1 MTAAALF
8 QSILASLPEI
18 VVVAGACVLLILG
31 QLVRKGQGHFLVW
44 ASVAVVLIAALGTLM
59 LAGEVRPAY
68 TGMFIADRFAVFFKV
83 VFYLATVLTF
93 LLSRKYAE
101 IEEIGSSE
109 YYVLLLFALSGMMI
123 MASATDLLSI
133 YVGLELMA
141 LCTYVLTGFLRQQ
154 RRSNE
159 AALKYVILG
168 GVSTGIFLYGV
179 SLVYG
184 LTGTTQ
190 LDGMAAAV
198 TGDPLDPGLLLAVV
212 FIVAGLVFKVGAVPF
227 HMWVPDV
234 YEGAPTTITA
244 FMSVGPKAA
253 GFAVILRVFLNPL
266 VAASDAWIIVAVIA
280 VVTMALGSFVA
291 LVQDNFKRLLAY
303 SSIAHAGFAM
313 FGVVAGGADGI
324 ASVMLYL
331 LIYAFMNLGIFGTVI
346 MMRNGDFSGEVIE
359 DYAGFA
365 KSHRGLALLMLL
377 YLFSLA
383 GIPPTAGFF
392 AKFYVLV
399 ALVERGFVMLAVIA
413 VLLSAVAAYFYIR
426 IVMVI
431 YMREP
436 ERRVRPGADAL
447 GPRHARLHR
456 RRHHRHRPISG
467 VVSEACST
475 FRVWRLIDWICNDP
489 ADGILLTVQERN
501 AQVASR
507 GSASPVRRVGRGLSK
522 ALGG

>member
-1 MTAAALF
+1 
-8 QSILASLPEI
+8 
-18 VVVAGACVLLILG
+18 
-31 QLVRKGQGHFLVW
+31 
-44 ASVAVVLIAALGTLM
+44 
-59 LAGEVRPAY
+59 
-68 TGMFIADRFAVFFKV
+68 
-83 VFYLATVLTF
+83 
-93 LLSRKYAE
+93 
-101 IEEIGSSE
+101 
-109 YYVLLLFALSGMMI
+109 MI

-133 YVGLELMA
+133 YVGLELMV

-179 SLVYG
+179 SLIYG

-266 VAASDAWIIVAVIA
+266 VAASNVWIIVAVIA
-280 VVTMALGSFVA
+280 AVTMALGSFVA

-313 FGVVAGGADGI
+313 FGVAAGGADGV

-331 LIYAFMNLGIFGTVI
+331 LIYAFMNLGIFGIVI

-359 DYAGFA
+359 HYAGFA

-436 ERRVRPGADAL
+436 EGA
-447 GPRHARLHR
+447 
-456 RRHHRHRPISG
+456 
-467 VVSEACST
+467 
-475 FRVWRLIDWICNDP
+475 FDP
-489 ADGILLTVQERN
+489 ALTPAVGATLAVTAAGTIGIGLFPAWFLRL
-501 AQVASR
+501 AQHA
-507 GSASPVRRVGRGLSK
+507 AI
-522 ALGG
+522 GG

>member
-1 MTAAALF
+1 
-8 QSILASLPEI
+8 
-18 VVVAGACVLLILG
+18 
-31 QLVRKGQGHFLVW
+31 
-44 ASVAVVLIAALGTLM
+44 
-59 LAGEVRPAY
+59 
-68 TGMFIADRFAVFFKV
+68 
-83 VFYLATVLTF
+83 
-93 LLSRKYAE
+93 
-101 IEEIGSSE
+101 
-109 YYVLLLFALSGMMI
+109 
-123 MASATDLLSI
+123 
-133 YVGLELMA
+133 
-141 LCTYVLTGFLRQQ
+141 
-154 RRSNE
+154 
-159 AALKYVILG
+159 
-168 GVSTGIFLYGV
+168 
-179 SLVYG
+179 
-184 LTGTTQ
+184 
-190 LDGMAAAV
+190 
-198 TGDPLDPGLLLAVV
+198 VV

-227 HMWVPDV
+227 HMWLPDV

-331 LIYAFMNLGIFGTVI
+331 LIYTFMNLGIFGTVI
-346 MMRNGDFSGEVIE
+346 MMRNGNFSGEVIE

-399 ALVERGFVMLAVIA
+399 ALVERGFVILAVIA

-436 ERRVRPGADAL
+436 EG
-447 GPRHARLHR
+447 
-456 RRHHRHRPISG
+456 
-467 VVSEACST
+467 T
-475 FRVWRLIDWICNDP
+475 FDP
-489 ADGILLTVQERN
+489 ALTPSVRATLAFTAAGTIGIGLFPAWFLRL
-501 AQVASR
+501 AQNSVF
-507 GSASPVRRVGRGLSK
+507 
-522 ALGG
+522 GG

>member
-1 MTAAALF
+1 MTDAALF
-8 QSILASLPEI
+8 QSIIASLPEI
-18 VVVAGACVLLILG
+18 VVVTGACILLILG
-31 QLVRKGQGHFLVW
+31 QFVRKGQEHFLVS
-44 ASVAVVLIAALGTLM
+44 ASVAIVLIAALATLL
-59 LAGEVRPAY
+59 LANEVRPAY
-68 TGMFIADRFAVFFKV
+68 SGMFIADRFAVFFKL
-83 VFYLATVLTF
+83 VFYLATILTF
-93 LLSRKYAE
+93 LLSRKYAD
-101 IEEIGSSE
+101 IEGIGSSSE
-109 YYVLLLFALSGMMI
+109 YYVLLLFALFGMMI

-133 YVGLELMA
+133 YVGLELMV
-141 LCTYVLTGFLRQQ
+141 LCTYVLTGFMRRE

-168 GVSTGIFLYGV
+168 AVSTGIFLYGV

-190 LDGMAAAV
+190 LNAMAQAV

-227 HMWVPDV
+227 HMWLPDV

-303 SSIAHAGFAM
+303 SSIAHAGFAI
-313 FGVVAGGADGI
+313 FGVVAGGQDGI
-324 ASVMLYL
+324 ASVMLYM
-331 LIYAFMNLGIFGTVI
+331 LIYAFMNLGIFGAVI
-346 MMRNGDFSGEVIE
+346 MMRNGDFSGEVIN

-365 KSHRGLALLMLL
+365 RSHPGLALLMLL

-399 ALVERGFVMLAVIA
+399 ALVERGFVLLAVIA

-436 ERRVRPGADAL
+436 ERAFEPALTPMVRATLAFTAL
-447 GPRHARLHR
+447 GTIGIGL
-456 RRHHRHRPISG
+456 
-467 VVSEACST
+467 
-475 FRVWRLIDWICNDP
+475 FP
-489 ADGILLTVQERN
+489 AWFLGF
-501 AQVASR
+501 AQQ
-507 GSASPVRRVGRGLSK
+507 SAS
-522 ALGG
+522 GG

>member
-1 MTAAALF
+1 
-8 QSILASLPEI
+8 
-18 VVVAGACVLLILG
+18 
-31 QLVRKGQGHFLVW
+31 
-44 ASVAVVLIAALGTLM
+44 
-59 LAGEVRPAY
+59 
-68 TGMFIADRFAVFFKV
+68 MFVADRFAVFFKF
-83 VFYLATVLTF
+83 VFYLATILTF
-93 LLSRKYAE
+93 LLSRRYAD
-101 IEEIGSSE
+101 IEGIGSSE
-109 YYVLLLFALSGMMI
+109 YYVLLLLALSGMMI

-133 YVGLELMA
+133 YVGLELMV
-141 LCTYVLTGFLRQQ
+141 LCTYVLTGFLRQE

-168 GVSTGIFLYGV
+168 AVSTGIFLYGV

-227 HMWVPDV
+227 HMWLPDV

-266 VAASDAWIIVAVIA
+266 VAASDVWIIVAVIA

-303 SSIAHAGFAM
+303 SSIAHAGFAL
-313 FGVVAGGADGI
+313 FGVVVSGADGI

-331 LIYAFMNLGIFGTVI
+331 LIYSLMNLGIFATVI
-346 MMRNGDFSGEVIE
+346 MMRNGNFSGEIIE
-359 DYAGFA
+359 DYSGFA
-365 KSHRGLALLMLL
+365 KSRPGLALLMLL
-377 YLFSLA
+377 YLFSLLLS
-383 GIPPTAGFF
+383 IPPTAGFF

-436 ERRVRPGADAL
+436 ER
-447 GPRHARLHR
+447 
-456 RRHHRHRPISG
+456 
-467 VVSEACST
+467 T
-475 FRVWRLIDWICNDP
+475 FDP
-489 ADGILLTVQERN
+489 ALTPLVRATLAFTAAGTIGIGLFPAWFLRL
-501 AQVASR
+501 AQHSVLAADR
-507 GSASPVRRVGRGLSK
+507 LN
-522 ALGG
+522 LQ

>member
-1 MTAAALF
+1 MTAATLF

-18 VVVAGACVLLILG
+18 VVVTGACILLILG
-31 QLVRKGQGHFLVW
+31 QLVPKGQGYFLVW
-44 ASVAVVLIAALGTLM
+44 ASAATVLVATMATLL

-68 TGMFIADRFAVFFKV
+68 SGMFIADRFAVFFKM
-83 VFYLATVLTF
+83 VFYLSTILTF

-101 IEEIGSSE
+101 IEEIALSE

-141 LCTYVLTGFLRQQ
+141 LSTYVLTGFLRKE

-159 AALKYVILG
+159 AALKYVVLG

-179 SLVYG
+179 SLIYG
-184 LTGTTQ
+184 ITGTTQ

-244 FMSVGPKAA
+244 FMSVAPKAA

-303 SSIAHAGFAM
+303 SSIAHAGFAL

-324 ASVMLYL
+324 AGVMLYL
-331 LIYAFMNLGIFGTVI
+331 LIYAFMNLGIFGIVI

-392 AKFYVLV
+392 AKF
-399 ALVERGFVMLAVIA
+399 
-413 VLLSAVAAYFYIR
+413 
-426 IVMVI
+426 
-431 YMREP
+431 
-436 ERRVRPGADAL
+436 
-447 GPRHARLHR
+447 
-456 RRHHRHRPISG
+456 
-467 VVSEACST
+467 
-475 FRVWRLIDWICNDP
+475 
-489 ADGILLTVQERN
+489 
-501 AQVASR
+501 
-507 GSASPVRRVGRGLSK
+507 
-522 ALGG
+522 

>member
-18 VVVAGACVLLILG
+18 VVVTGACILLILG

-44 ASVAVVLIAALGTLM
+44 ASVAVVLIAGLATLM

-68 TGMFIADRFAVFFKV
+68 TGMFIADRFAVFFKGL
-83 VFYLATVLTF
+83 FYLATVLTF
-93 LLSRKYAE
+93 LLSRKYTE
-101 IEEIGSSE
+101 IEKVGSSE

-123 MASATDLLSI
+123 LASATDLLSI

-141 LCTYVLTGFLRQQ
+141 LSTYVLTGFLRQQ

-159 AALKYVILG
+159 ASLKYVILG

-253 GFAVILRVFLNPL
+253 AFAVILRVFLNPL
-266 VAASDAWIIVAVIA
+266 V
-280 VVTMALGSFVA
+280 
-291 LVQDNFKRLLAY
+291 
-303 SSIAHAGFAM
+303 
-313 FGVVAGGADGI
+313 
-324 ASVMLYL
+324 
-331 LIYAFMNLGIFGTVI
+331 
-346 MMRNGDFSGEVIE
+346 
-359 DYAGFA
+359 
-365 KSHRGLALLMLL
+365 
-377 YLFSLA
+377 
-383 GIPPTAGFF
+383 
-392 AKFYVLV
+392 
-399 ALVERGFVMLAVIA
+399 
-413 VLLSAVAAYFYIR
+413 
-426 IVMVI
+426 
-431 YMREP
+431 
-436 ERRVRPGADAL
+436 
-447 GPRHARLHR
+447 
-456 RRHHRHRPISG
+456 
-467 VVSEACST
+467 
-475 FRVWRLIDWICNDP
+475 
-489 ADGILLTVQERN
+489 
-501 AQVASR
+501 
-507 GSASPVRRVGRGLSK
+507 
-522 ALGG
+522 

>member
-1 MTAAALF
+1 MSAAMLF
-8 QSILASLPEI
+8 QSIVASLPEI
-18 VVVAGACVLLILG
+18 VVIAGACILLILG
-31 QLVRKGQGHFLVW
+31 QLVRKRQSQLLVW
-44 ASVAVVLIAALGTLM
+44 ASTTVVLIAAVSTLM

-68 TGMFIADRFAVFFKV
+68 AGMFVADKFAVFFKLL
-83 VFYLATVLTF
+83 FYLTTVLTF

-101 IEEIGSSE
+101 IEGIVSSE
-109 YYVLLLFALSGMMI
+109 YYVLLLLALSGMMI

-168 GVSTGIFLYGV
+168 GISTGIFLYGV

-303 SSIAHAGFAM
+303 SSIAHAGFAL
-313 FGVVAGGADGI
+313 FGVVAGGADGV
-324 ASVMLYL
+324 AGVMLYL
-331 LIYAFMNLGIFGTVI
+331 LIYMFMNLGIFGIVI
-346 MMRNGDFSGEVIE
+346 MMRNGNFSGEVIE

-399 ALVERGFVMLAVIA
+399 ALVERGFVVLAVIA

-426 IVMVI
+426 VVMVI
-431 YMREP
+431 YMRDP
-436 ERRVRPGADAL
+436 ER
-447 GPRHARLHR
+447 
-456 RRHHRHRPISG
+456 
-467 VVSEACST
+467 T
-475 FRVWRLIDWICNDP
+475 FDP
-489 ADGILLTVQERN
+489 ALTPGVRATLAVTAAGTVGIGLFPAWFLKA
-501 AQVASR
+501 AQHSVF
-507 GSASPVRRVGRGLSK
+507 
-522 ALGG
+522 GG

>member
-1 MTAAALF
+1 MNAAALF
-8 QSILASLPEI
+8 QSMIASLPEI
-18 VVVAGACVLLILG
+18 VVVSGACVLLIVG
-31 QLVRKGQGHFLVW
+31 QLVRREQGYLLVW
-44 ASVAVVLIAALGTLM
+44 ASIGVVLIAALGSLM
-59 LAGEVRPAY
+59 LGGEVRPAY
-68 TGMFIADRFAVFFKV
+68 TGMFIVDPFATFFKV
-83 VFYLATVLTF
+83 VFYLSTVLTF
-93 LLSRKYAE
+93 LLSRRYAK
-101 IEEIGSSE
+101 IEEIESSE

-123 MASATDLLSI
+123 LASATDLLSI

-141 LCTYVLTGFLRQQ
+141 FCTYVLTGFLRQQ
-154 RRSNE
+154 QRSNE

-168 GVSTGIFLYGV
+168 AVSTGMFLYGV

-184 LTGTTQ
+184 VTGTTQ

-266 VAASDAWIIVAVIA
+266 VAASDAWIIVAIIA

-303 SSIAHAGFAM
+303 SSIAHAGFAL
-313 FGVVAGGADGI
+313 FGVAAGGADGI

-331 LIYAFMNLGIFGTVI
+331 LIYAFMNLGIFGIVVV
-346 MMRNGDFSGEVIE
+346 MRAGDFSGEVIE
-359 DYAGFA
+359 DYAGLA

-399 ALVERGFVMLAVIA
+399 ALVERGFVVLAVIA

-426 IVMVI
+426 IAMVI

-436 ERRVRPGADAL
+436 EG
-447 GPRHARLHR
+447 
-456 RRHHRHRPISG
+456 
-467 VVSEACST
+467 T
-475 FRVWRLIDWICNDP
+475 FDP
-489 ADGILLTVQERN
+489 ALTPEVRATLALTAAGTIGIGLFPAWFLRL
-501 AQVASR
+501 AQNSVF
-507 GSASPVRRVGRGLSK
+507 
-522 ALGG
+522 GG

>member
-1 MTAAALF
+1 MTPAALI
-8 QSILASLPEI
+8 QSIFASLPEI
-18 VVVAGACVLLILG
+18 VVVTGACILLILG
-31 QLVRKGQGHFLVW
+31 QFVRKEHEHIVCG
-44 ASVAVVLIAALGTLM
+44 ASIVVVLIAAFTTLI
-59 LAGEVRPAY
+59 LAGDQRPAFM
-68 TGMFIADRFAVFFKV
+68 GMFIADHFAVFFKV
-83 VFYLATVLTF
+83 MFYVATVVTF
-93 LLSRKYAE
+93 LLSRKYAD
-101 IEEIGSSE
+101 IEGIGSSE

-141 LCTYVLTGFLRQQ
+141 LCTYVLTGFLRKE

-168 GVSTGIFLYGV
+168 SVSTGIFLYGV

-184 LTGTTQ
+184 IAGTTQ
-190 LDGMAAAV
+190 LEAMAAAV
-198 TGDPLDPGLLLAVV
+198 SGDPFDPGLLLAVV

-227 HMWVPDV
+227 HMWIPDV

-253 GFAVILRVFLNPL
+253 AFAVILRVFLNPL
-266 VAASDAWIIVAVIA
+266 VAASNVWIIVAVIA
-280 VVTMALGSFVA
+280 VVTMAIGSFVA
-291 LVQDNFKRLLAY
+291 LVQENFKRLLAY
-303 SSIAHAGFAM
+303 SSIAHAGFAI
-313 FGVVAGGADGI
+313 FGVVAGGVDGI

-331 LIYAFMNLGIFGTVI
+331 LIYTFMNLGIFASVI

-359 DYAGFA
+359 DYAGFS
-365 KSHRGLALLMLL
+365 KSHPALAFLMLI

-399 ALVERGFVMLAVIA
+399 ALVERGFVSLAVIA
-413 VLLSAVAAYFYIR
+413 VLLSAIAAYFYIR

-436 ERRVRPGADAL
+436 VRD
-447 GPRHARLHR
+447 
-456 RRHHRHRPISG
+456 
-467 VVSEACST
+467 
-475 FRVWRLIDWICNDP
+475 FDP
-489 ADGILLTVQERN
+489 ALTPFVRVSLALTAAGTIGMGLFPAMFLRL
-501 AQVASR
+501 AQY
-507 GSASPVRRVGRGLSK
+507 SAF
-522 ALGG
+522 GG

>member
-1 MTAAALF
+1 MTPAALF

-18 VVVAGACVLLILG
+18 VVVAGACILLILG
-31 QLVRKGQGHFLVW
+31 QIVRKGRGAFLVW
-44 ASVAVVLIAALGTLM
+44 ASIAVVLIAAAGTLM
-59 LAGEVRPAY
+59 LAGETRAAY
-68 TGMFIADRFAVFFKV
+68 SGMFIGDRFAAFFKV
-83 VFYLATVLTF
+83 LFYLATVLTF
-93 LLSRKYAE
+93 LLSRKYAD

-109 YYVLLLFALSGMMI
+109 YYVLMLLSLSGMMI

-133 YVGLELMA
+133 YVGLELMSF
-141 LCTYVLTGFLRQQ
+141 CTYVLTGFLRQQ

-168 GVSTGIFLYGV
+168 AVSTGIFLYGV

-184 LTGTTQ
+184 LTGTTS
-190 LDGMAAAV
+190 LSGMAAAV
-198 TGDPLDPGLLLAVV
+198 TAGPLDPGLLLAVV

-266 VAASDAWIIVAVIA
+266 IAASDAWIIVAVIA
-280 VVTMALGSFVA
+280 VMTMALGSFVA

-331 LIYAFMNLGIFGTVI
+331 LIYAFMNLGIFGIVI
-346 MMRNGDFSGEVIE
+346 MMRNGDFSGEIIE
-359 DYAGFA
+359 DYAGLA

-399 ALVERGFVMLAVIA
+399 ALIEQGFVPLAVIA

-436 ERRVRPGADAL
+436 QR
-447 GPRHARLHR
+447 
-456 RRHHRHRPISG
+456 
-467 VVSEACST
+467 T
-475 FRVWRLIDWICNDP
+475 FDP
-489 ADGILLTVQERN
+489 ALTPSVRAALAFTAAGTIGIGLFPAWFLRL
-501 AQVASR
+501 AQHSVF
-507 GSASPVRRVGRGLSK
+507 
-522 ALGG
+522 GG

>member
-1 MTAAALF
+1 
-8 QSILASLPEI
+8 
-18 VVVAGACVLLILG
+18 
-31 QLVRKGQGHFLVW
+31 
-44 ASVAVVLIAALGTLM
+44 
-59 LAGEVRPAY
+59 
-68 TGMFIADRFAVFFKV
+68 
-83 VFYLATVLTF
+83 
-93 LLSRKYAE
+93 
-101 IEEIGSSE
+101 
-109 YYVLLLFALSGMMI
+109 MMI
-123 MASATDLLSI
+123 MASAIDLLSI
-133 YVGLELMA
+133 YVGLELMV
-141 LCTYVLTGFLRQQ
+141 LSTYVLTGYMRKD

-168 GVSTGIFLYGV
+168 AVSTGIFLYGV

-190 LDGMAAAV
+190 LDGMAKAV
-198 TGDPLDPGLLLAVV
+198 AGKQLDPGVLLAVV

-253 GFAVILRVFLNPL
+253 GFAVILRVFLNPM
-266 VAASDAWIIVAVIA
+266 VAASNVWIVVAVIA
-280 VVTMALGSFVA
+280 VATMALGSFVA

-303 SSIAHAGFAM
+303 SSIAHAGFAI
-313 FGVVAGGADGI
+313 FGVVAGSADGI
-324 ASVMLYL
+324 ASVMLYML
-331 LIYAFMNLGIFGTVI
+331 VYAFMNLGIFSAVI
-346 MMRNGDFSGEVIE
+346 MMRNGDFSGEIIK

-365 KSHRGLALLMLL
+365 KSHPGLALLMLL

-426 IVMVI
+426 IVMLI

-436 ERRVRPGADAL
+436 ERVFNPALTPLVRATLAFTAAGTIGIGLFPAWFL
-447 GPRHARLHR
+447 RL
-456 RRHHRHRPISG
+456 
-467 VVSEACST
+467 
-475 FRVWRLIDWICNDP
+475 
-489 ADGILLTVQERN
+489 
-501 AQVASR
+501 AQHSVF
-507 GSASPVRRVGRGLSK
+507 
-522 ALGG
+522 GG

>member
-1 MTAAALF
+1 MTAAALL
-8 QSILASLPEI
+8 QSIVASLPEI
-18 VVVAGACVLLILG
+18 VVVTGACILLILG
-31 QLVRKGQGHFLVW
+31 QLVRKRQEHFLLS
-44 ASVAVVLIAALGTLM
+44 ASVAVILTAAVLTIM

-68 TGMFIADRFAVFFKV
+68 TGMFIADRFSVFFKM
-83 VFYLATVLTF
+83 VFYLATVLTL
-93 LLSRKYAE
+93 LLSRKHAE
-101 IEEIGSSE
+101 IEGIANSE
-109 YYVLLLFALSGMMI
+109 YHVLLLLALSGMMI
-123 MASATDLLSI
+123 MASAIDLLSI

-141 LCTYVLTGFLRQQ
+141 LCTYVLTGFLRKE

-168 GVSTGIFLYGV
+168 SASTGIFLYGV

-190 LDGMAAAV
+190 LDGVAAAV
-198 TGDPLDPGLLLAVV
+198 TGVRPDPGLLLAVV

-227 HMWVPDV
+227 HMWLPDA

-266 VAASDAWIIVAVIA
+266 VAASNAWIIVAVIA
-280 VVTMALGSFVA
+280 VATMALGSFSA

-303 SSIAHAGFAM
+303 SSIAHAGFAL
-313 FGVVAGGADGI
+313 FGVVAGGTDGI

-331 LIYAFMNLGIFGTVI
+331 LIYSFMNLGIFGTII
-346 MMRNGDFSGEVIE
+346 MMRNGNFSGETID
-359 DYAGFA
+359 DYAGLS
-365 KSHRGLALLMLL
+365 KSHPGLALLMLL

-399 ALVERGFVMLAVIA
+399 ALVEQGFVILAVTA
-413 VLLSAVAAYFYIR
+413 VLLSVVAAYFYIR
-426 IVMVI
+426 IAMLI

-436 ERRVRPGADAL
+436 KRVFSPAL
-447 GPRHARLHR
+447 SPLLRATLAFTAAGTIGIGLFPAWFLRL
-456 RRHHRHRPISG
+456 
-467 VVSEACST
+467 
-475 FRVWRLIDWICNDP
+475 
-489 ADGILLTVQERN
+489 
-501 AQVASR
+501 AQHSVF
-507 GSASPVRRVGRGLSK
+507 
-522 ALGG
+522 GG

>member
-1 MTAAALF
+1 MTPAALL

-18 VVVAGACVLLILG
+18 VVVSGACILLILG
-31 QLVRKGQGHFLVW
+31 EIVRKGQGRFLVW
-44 ASVAVVLIAALGTLM
+44 ASIAVVLIAALGTLM
-59 LAGEVRPAY
+59 LAGEERPAY
-68 TGMFIADRFAVFFKV
+68 AGMFIADRFAAFFKM
-83 VFYLATVLTF
+83 VFYVATILTF

-101 IEEIGSSE
+101 IEGIERSE

-133 YVGLELMA
+133 YVGLELMV
-141 LCTYVLTGFLRQQ
+141 LCTYVLTGFLRPQP
-154 RRSNE
+154 RSNE

-168 GVSTGIFLYGV
+168 AVSTGIFLYGV

-184 LTGTTQ
+184 LTGTTR

-198 TGDPLDPGLLLAVV
+198 TRNPLDPGLLLAVV

-266 VAASDAWIIVAVIA
+266 VAASDAWIIVGVIA

-303 SSIAHAGFAM
+303 SSIAHAGFAL
-313 FGVVAGGADGI
+313 FGVVAGGPDGI
-324 ASVMLYL
+324 AGVMLYM
-331 LIYAFMNLGIFGTVI
+331 LIYAIMNLGIFAVVI
-346 MMRNGDFSGEVIE
+346 MMRNGDVSGEVID
-359 DYAGFA
+359 DYAGLA
-365 KSHRGLALLMLL
+365 KSHPGLALLMLL

-436 ERRVRPGADAL
+436 KGTFNPALTPSVRAAL
-447 GPRHARLHR
+447 VFTAAGTIGIGLFPAWFLRL
-456 RRHHRHRPISG
+456 
-467 VVSEACST
+467 
-475 FRVWRLIDWICNDP
+475 
-489 ADGILLTVQERN
+489 
-501 AQVASR
+501 AQQ
-507 GSASPVRRVGRGLSK
+507 SAF
-522 ALGG
+522 GG

>member
-8 QSILASLPEI
+8 QSVLASLPEI
-18 VVVAGACVLLILG
+18 VVITGACILLILG
-31 QLVRKGQGHFLVW
+31 QFLRNGREPFLVW
-44 ASVAVVLIAALGTLM
+44 ASVAIVLIAASVTLM
-59 LAGEVRPAY
+59 LAGAAQPAY
-68 TGMFIADRFAVFFKV
+68 AGMFIADRFAIFFKF
-83 VFYLATVLTF
+83 VFYLATILTF
-93 LLSRKYAE
+93 LLSRRYAE
-101 IEEIGSSE
+101 TEGIGSSE
-109 YYVLLLFALSGMMI
+109 YYVLLLLALSGMMI
-123 MASATDLLSI
+123 MASATDLLSV
-133 YVGLELMA
+133 YVGVELMA
-141 LCTYVLTGFLRQQ
+141 ICTYVLTGFLRREQ
-154 RRSNE
+154 RSNE

-168 GVSTGIFLYGV
+168 SVSTGIFLYGV

-190 LDGMAAAV
+190 LDAMAATV

-227 HMWVPDV
+227 HMWIPDV

-266 VAASDAWIIVAVIA
+266 VATSDVWIILAVLA

-303 SSIAHAGFAM
+303 SSIAHAGFAI
-313 FGVVAGGADGI
+313 FGVVAGGADGV

-331 LIYAFMNLGIFGTVI
+331 LIYSFMNLGIFAAVI
-346 MMRNGDFSGEVIE
+346 MMRNGDFSGEIIE

-365 KSHRGLALLMLL
+365 KARPGLALLMLL

-436 ERRVRPGADAL
+436 ERAFEPALTPLVRVTLAFTAVGTIGIGLFPAWFL
-447 GPRHARLHR
+447 RL
-456 RRHHRHRPISG
+456 
-467 VVSEACST
+467 
-475 FRVWRLIDWICNDP
+475 
-489 ADGILLTVQERN
+489 
-501 AQVASR
+501 AQHSV
-507 GSASPVRRVGRGLSK
+507 
-522 ALGG
+522 LGG

>member
-18 VVVAGACVLLILG
+18 VVVTGACILLIIGEL
-31 QLVRKGQGHFLVW
+31 LPKGQGHFLVW
-44 ASVAVVLIAALGTLM
+44 AAVAVVLFAAVGTLM
-59 LAGEVRPAY
+59 LAIEVRPAY
-68 TGMFIADRFAVFFKV
+68 AGMFVADRFAVFFKV

-101 IEEIGSSE
+101 IEGIGSSE
-109 YYVLLLFALSGMMI
+109 YYVLLLLALSGMMV

-141 LCTYVLTGFLRQQ
+141 FCTYVLTGFLRRE

-168 GVSTGIFLYGV
+168 AVSTGLFLFGV

-190 LDGMAAAV
+190 LDGMAAVVA
-198 TGDPLDPGLLLAVV
+198 GDPPDPGLLLAVV

-234 YEGAPTTITA
+234 YEGAPTTIAA

-266 VAASDAWIIVAVIA
+266 IAASDAWIIVAVIA

-291 LVQDNFKRLLAY
+291 LLQDNFKRLLAY

-324 ASVMLYL
+324 AGVMLYL
-331 LIYAFMNLGIFGTVI
+331 LIYAFINLGIFGVVI
-346 MMRNGDFSGEVIE
+346 MMRNGDFSGEIID

-365 KSHRGLALLMLL
+365 KSHRVLALLMLL

-399 ALVERGFVMLAVIA
+399 ALVERGFVILAVIA

-436 ERRVRPGADAL
+436 ERVFYPALTPSVRVTLAFTAAGTIGIGLFPAWFL
-447 GPRHARLHR
+447 GLARR
-456 RRHHRHRPISG
+456 S
-467 VVSEACST
+467 V
-475 FRVWRLIDWICNDP
+475 F
-489 ADGILLTVQERN
+489 
-501 AQVASR
+501 
-507 GSASPVRRVGRGLSK
+507 
-522 ALGG
+522 GG